1 MSIQEYLNKRIGVIS
16 LNIISLIVL
25 SVFLFSSGNT
35 FEVIKIIWITWGMVL
50 SMYLLHEYKTIEK
63 HFYKLNKYIE
73 NTDKKYLLSEI
84 IEQPKYIEAIPYY
97 YILKKASKSMKEEIN
112 PIKHQKKDYKEYI
125 EKWIHEVKTPISAIK
140 LIEENNKT
148 STSRLV
154 LQELE
159 EIDRYVEQAL
169 FYARSEDVE
178 KDYLVKEISLEKCI
192 NSVIT
197 RNKQVLIL
205 NSIDIEIY
213 DICESVYSYRKENES
228 TIKIYTKE
236 IKNAVDL
243 TIYDNG
249 IGIPSDEISR
259 VFNKGFTGNKGR
271 VNYKSTGIGL
281 YLCKKLCD
289 KLGLL
294 IKIESEENE
303 YTKINIIFPKGNF
316 SKV

>member
-97 YILKKASKSMKEEIN
+97 YILKKASKSMREEIN
-112 PIKHQKKDYKEYI
+112 TIKNQKKDYKEYI

-178 KDYLVKEISLEKCI
+178 K
-192 NSVIT
+192 
-197 RNKQVLIL
+197 
-205 NSIDIEIY
+205 
-213 DICESVYSYRKENES
+213 
-228 TIKIYTKE
+228 TI
-236 IKNAVDL
+236 
-243 TIYDNG
+243 
-249 IGIPSDEISR
+249 
-259 VFNKGFTGNKGR
+259 
-271 VNYKSTGIGL
+271 
-281 YLCKKLCD
+281 
-289 KLGLL
+289 
-294 IKIESEENE
+294 
-303 YTKINIIFPKGNF
+303 
-316 SKV
+316 